1 VLSEALVQAQVQSV
15 EVEPQQ
21 ELVQI
26 LLELVVLEREES
38 LVVTQLEEELA

>member
-1 VLSEALVQAQVQSV
+1 MLSEALVQAHAQSV

>member
-1 VLSEALVQAQVQSV
+1 VLSEAQVQAQVQSV
-15 EVEPQQ
+15 AVAPQQ

-26 LLELVVLEREES
+26 MLEIVVLEREES